1 MEVKESKK
9 KKGKDKEISLAEEAL
24 IIHPIICHYYGLFQ
38 HGEVTNYDLAAIYI
52 LVFLALRRPHG
63 WSNGKLKTPII
74 KPSNPFNSLPLSS
87 LIPQVIELLDMAYI
101 SRKLKVNFADCAT
114 ITLIDLFNELQ
125 LLGMKS
131 NTHNYINNC
140 MVHWAIG
147 ARPFHLMTYIPT
159 PIEVLHQ
166 QAQGERV
173 VTLFTTLEELSR
185 PHTSK
190 LTYMAGMPE
199 HARDPLE
206 FLLHDLK
213 HMEHFTDPAI
223 FHEQIG
229 LFASISRIN
238 HGKVKTFFVHEL
250 GYSKDLW
257 HELEYVISDM

>member
-1 MEVKESKK
+1 MEGKESRK
-9 KKGKDKEISLAEEAL
+9 KKGKEKEISLGEEAV
-24 IIHPIICHYYGLFQ
+24 IVHPIIFHYYGLFQ
-38 HGEVTNYDLAAIYI
+38 NGEVSNYDLAAIYI
-52 LVFLALRRPHG
+52 LVYLAMRRPHG
-63 WSNGKLKTPII
+63 WSNGKLKAPII
-74 KPSNPFNSLPLSS
+74 ESSTPFNSLRLSS
-87 LIPQVIELLDMAYI
+87 LTPQVIELLDLNYVA
-101 SRKLKVNFADCAT
+101 RKLKLNFADCVT

-147 ARPFHLMTYIPT
+147 ARPFRLMTYIPT
-159 PIEVLHQ
+159 PTEVLHQ
-166 QAQGERV
+166 QARGERV
-173 VTLFTTLEELSR
+173 VTLFTTIEELSR

-190 LTYMAGMPE
+190 LTYMSGMPE

-213 HMEHFTDPAI
+213 HMEHFTDKAI

-229 LFASISRIN
+229 FFASIRHIN
-238 HGKVKTFFVHEL
+238 QGKVKTFFVQEL
-250 GYSKDLW
+250 GYSKGLW